1 MTVADRERRARIWLS
16 GVFEPGD
23 PVAAK
28 LLAQFPATAVLE
40 RILAATDGDETRFA
54 DWRARAQQADD
65 ERLLAAATE
74 VGARYVC
81 PGDPEWP
88 GSLADLDTHGS
99 DHGAGRWNPA
109 PLGLWL
115 RGTAELA
122 TATEQAVAIV
132 GSRAATGYGEQVA
145 RDLAFGCGGQGWTV
159 VSGGAYGIDAAAHE
173 GALARGRPTVA
184 VLAGGVDR
192 PYPAGNAGLLR
203 QIADSGLLVSEAAPG
218 AAPTKSRFLV
228 RNRLIAAL
236 SAGTVVVEA
245 ALRSGS
251 LSTARWA
258 RDLGRSVMGVPG
270 LVTSMASAGVHELLR
285 EPETVLVTDAD
296 EIVEQVAPIGSEA
309 RGRRSGA
316 ARAEDSLSADGRRVL
331 DGVPIGWA
339 VPAETV
345 AREAGVR
352 ASVAA
357 EELRELERR
366 GLVERCGRGW
376 ALATPSTAKGG

>member
-1 MTVADRERRARIWLS
+1 VTPADRERRARVWLS

-40 RILAATDGDETRFA
+40 RILSVEADEVSRFA
-54 DWRARAQQADD
+54 DWSARARKTDD
-65 ERLLAAATE
+65 ERLIADASL
-74 VGARYVC
+74 VGARHVA

-88 GSLADLDTHGS
+88 NALADLDLRG
-99 DHGAGRWNPA
+99 DGGRWHPA

-115 RGTAELA
+115 RGSGDLRET
-122 TATEQAVAIV
+122 TTRAVAIV

-145 RDLAFGCGGQGWTV
+145 RDLAFGCGDAGWTV

-173 GALARGRPTVA
+173 GALARGMPTVA

-192 PYPAGNAGLLR
+192 LYPAGNARLLGS
-203 QIADSGLLVSEAAPG
+203 IAESGLLVSEAPPG
-218 AAPTKSRFLV
+218 AAPTKGRFLV

-258 RDLGRSVMGVPG
+258 RDLGRAVMGVPG

-285 EPETVLVTDAD
+285 EPETVLVTDAC
-296 EIVEQVAPIGSEA
+296 EVVEQVAPVGSADHGRKVGSEQPVDA
-309 RGRRSGA
+309 
-316 ARAEDSLSADGRRVL
+316 LSPDARRVL
-331 DGVPIGWA
+331 DGVPHGWA
-339 VPAETV
+339 APIETV
-345 AREAGVR
+345 AREAGIR
-352 ASVAA
+352 APAA
-357 EELRELERR
+357 EAQLRELERR

-376 ALATPSTAKGG
+376 ALARSGHARA

>member
-1 MTVADRERRARIWLS
+1 MADAERRARVWLS

-28 LLAQFPATAVLE
+28 LLAGFPARAVLE
-40 RILAATDGDETRFA
+40 RILAADEHEQTRFA
-54 DWRARAQQADD
+54 DWRARALQVDD
-65 ERLLAAATE
+65 DRLLTAAAQ
-74 VGARYVC
+74 VGARFVVA
-81 PGDPEWP
+81 GDPDWP
-88 GSLADLDTHGS
+88 ASLADLDTHGRTHDS
-99 DHGAGRWNPA
+99 GRWNPA

-115 RGTAELA
+115 RGSASLA
-122 TATEQAVAIV
+122 PATEQAVAIV
-132 GSRAATGYGEQVA
+132 GSRAATGYGEQAA
-145 RDLAFGCGGQGWTV
+145 RELAFGCGGHGWTV

-192 PYPAGNAGLLR
+192 PYPSGNAGLLR
-203 QIADSGLLVSEAAPG
+203 EIADAGLLVSEAAPG

-258 RDLGRSVMGVPG
+258 RDLGRTVMGVPG
-270 LVTSMASAGVHELLR
+270 LVTSMASAGVHQLLR
-285 EPETVLVTDAD
+285 EPETVLVTDAS
-296 EIVEQVAPIGSEA
+296 EIVEQVAPIGSELPA
-309 RGRRSGA
+309 RPSGP
-316 ARAEDSLSADGRRVL
+316 ARAEDSLSADARRVL
-331 DGVPIGWA
+331 DGVPSGWA

-357 EELRELERR
+357 EGLRELERR

-376 ALATPSTAKGG
+376 ALASPPGDEPR